1 MPSEELTVLTPPSY
15 NSQGEGALYCTRCG
29 EQLESVILDKL
40 VAAEEIRLSE
50 SSLALHYK
58 QQTELSALLLPENAA
73 DKAVQWHST
82 DENVAVVD
90 ENGTVTAVG
99 RGSAEI
105 ICSSEDGFASSSCD
119 ITVGFSA
126 WQYIV
131 YYVLFGWAWY

>member
-1 MPSEELTVLTPPSY
+1 M
-15 NSQGEGALYCTRCG
+15 
-29 EQLESVILDKL
+29 ILDKL

-50 SSLALHYK
+50 SSLALYYK
-58 QQTELSALLLPENAA
+58 QQTELSALVLPENAA

-105 ICSSEDGFASSSCD
+105 ICSSEDGFASSSCG
-119 ITVGFSA
+119 ITVDFSA